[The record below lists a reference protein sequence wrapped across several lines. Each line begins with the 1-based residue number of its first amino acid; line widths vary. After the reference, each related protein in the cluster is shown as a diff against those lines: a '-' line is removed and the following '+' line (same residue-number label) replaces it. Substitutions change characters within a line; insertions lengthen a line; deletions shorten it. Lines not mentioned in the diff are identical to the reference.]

1 MRVLLL
7 LLVGMSQ
14 ALAAQALAPQSTPP
28 PKPAA
33 IDKVGSAKATRG
45 ADSLDTH
52 SYADPSS
59 VLSTHIAL
67 DLRADFDQKS
77 LEGSAVLSL
86 HVLDP
91 LAGSVALDTRD
102 LEIMKTE
109 VSSDGKHWQAVGHE
123 LAARDPILG
132 SKLTVALRKGARF
145 LRVAYRTSPGAS
157 GLQWLTPEQTA
168 GKKLPFMFSQSQAI
182 NARSWVPCQ
191 DSPRIRITYSAVIHT
206 SDNLRAVMSAVND
219 PKAKRTGTYHF
230 AMPNPIPSYL
240 MAIAIGDLDFQA
252 LGKRTGVYAE
262 PSVLSKAAKE
272 LEDTEQMVAA
282 TEKLY
287 GPYAW
292 GRYDIL
298 MLPPSFPYG
307 GMENPR
313 LTFATPTILA
323 GDKSLVSL
331 IAHELAHSWSGNL
344 VTNATWNDVWLNE
357 GFTTYVER
365 RIVEAVYGRRQA
377 EMEAMLGRQ
386 TLQHLVDTLPR
397 GDTALWFSMKGRDP
411 DEDTSE
417 IAYEKGAL
425 FLRTLEEAYGRK
437 PFDAFLRSYF
447 HRHAFQ
453 TVTTSNFLDYFHKYF
468 SENFPKTKEL
478 VPIHEWIYSPGIPKG
493 AAVPQSDAF
502 TLVESKMKPW
512 LAGIAAA
519 SSIEVKHWSTQ
530 EWQHFLQKLPEGLNL
545 MQMKELDTAFHFTNV
560 GNAEIAFLW
569 LQLSIRHGYA
579 PASERLQ
586 AYLLGIGRRKLILPL
601 YSELGKTPVGKARAL
616 EIYRQARSGYHPIT
630 QNSIDQLL
638 GMKP

>member
-1 MRVLLL
+1 MRIYCLLFAGL
-7 LLVGMSQ
+7 SA
-14 ALAAQALAPQSTPP
+14 ALFAQDQDRRPTPMPMPPVQKAMDQREAA
-28 PKPAA
+28 K
-33 IDKVGSAKATRG
+33 DF
-45 ADSLDTH
+45 H
-52 SYADPSS
+52 SYAEPSR
-59 VLSTHIAL
+59 VLTTHIAL
-67 DLRADFDQKS
+67 DLKADFEKRI
-77 LEGSAVLSL
+77 LMGTATLRL
-86 HVLDP
+86 KVLDKS
-91 LAGSVALDTRD
+91 ADHVDLDTRD
-102 LEIMKTE
+102 LDIEKVE
-109 VSSDGKHWQAVGHE
+109 GSKDGKAWEKVDFT
-123 LAARDPILG
+123 LAAKEPILG
-132 SKLTVALRKGARF
+132 SKLTVSLPSGFRF
-145 LRVAYRTSPGAS
+145 LRVSYRTSPGAK

-206 SDNLRAVMSAVND
+206 PKDLRAVMSADNN
-219 PKAKRTGTYHF
+219 PNAKRSGTYRF
-230 AMPNPIPSYL
+230 TMPNPIPSYL
-240 MAIAIGDLDFQA
+240 MAIAIGDLDFRA

-262 PSVLSKAAKE
+262 PSVLPKAAKE
-272 LEDTEQMVAA
+272 LEDTEKMVAA
-282 TEKLY
+282 AEKLY

-298 MLPPSFPYG
+298 VLPPSFPYG

-344 VTNATWNDVWLNE
+344 VTNATFNDVWLNE

-386 TLQHLVDTLPR
+386 TLQHLVDTLPVA
-397 GDTALWFSMKGRDP
+397 DTALWFSMKGRDP

-437 PFDAFLRSYF
+437 PFDAFLRGYF
-447 HRHAFQ
+447 HRHAFR
-453 TVTTSNFLDYFHKYF
+453 TLTTSDFLDYFHKHFIAKF
-468 SENFPKTKEL
+468 SKKNEL
-478 VPIHEWIYSPGIPKG
+478 VPIHEWIFSPGVPKG

-502 TLVESKMKPW
+502 ELVESRMKPW
-512 LAGIAAA
+512 LEGKALA
-519 SSIEVKHWSTQ
+519 SSISTKQWSTQ
-530 EWQHFLQKLPEGLNL
+530 EWQHFLQKMPESLSL
-545 MQMKELDTAFHFTNV
+545 AQMKELDAAFHFTNT

-579 PASERLQ
+579 PANDRLH

-601 YSELGKTPVGKARAL
+601 YSELAKTPVGKVRAL
-616 EIYRQARSGYHPIT
+616 EIYKQARPGYHPLA
-630 QNSIDQLL
+630 QGSIDLVL
-638 GMKP
+638 GLKN

>member
-1 MRVLLL
+1 MRIRSLILAGL
-7 LLVGMSQ
+7 SF
-14 ALAAQALAPQSTPP
+14 ALFAQELDRRPTPMPVP
-28 PKPAA
+28 PMKNAM
-33 IDKVGSAKATRG
+33 DRVESAT
-45 ADSLDTH
+45 DFH
-52 SYADPSS
+52 SYAEPSE
-59 VLSTHIAL
+59 VLTSHIAL
-67 DLRADFDQKS
+67 DLKADFEK
-77 LEGSAVLSL
+77 
-86 HVLDP
+86 HVLMGTATLRLKLLNKSADH
-91 LAGSVALDTRD
+91 VNLDTRD
-102 LEIMKTE
+102 LEIEKTE
-109 VSSDGKHWQAVGHE
+109 GSKDGKTWKTVEHS
-123 LAARDPILG
+123 LAAKDPMIG
-132 SKLTVALRKGARF
+132 SKLTIFRPKGVRF
-145 LRVAYRTSPGAS
+145 LRVHYRTSPGAK

-206 SDNLRAVMSAVND
+206 PKNLRAVMSANND
-219 PKAKRTGTYHF
+219 PNTKRTGTYRF
-230 AMPNPIPSYL
+230 TMPNPIPSYL
-240 MAIAIGDLDFQA
+240 MAIAIGDLEFRA

-262 PSVLSKAAKE
+262 PSVLPKAAKE
-272 LEDTEQMVAA
+272 LEDTEKMVAA
-282 TEKLY
+282 AEELY

-298 MLPPSFPYG
+298 ILPPSFPYG

-365 RIVEAVYGRRQA
+365 RIVEAIYGRRQE

-386 TLQHLVDTLPR
+386 TLQHLVDTLPAA
-397 GDTALWFSMKGRDP
+397 DTALWFSMKGRDP

-425 FLRTLEEAYGRK
+425 FIRTLEEAYGRK

-453 TVTTSNFLDYFHKYF
+453 TVTTADFLDYFHKHFIAKF
-468 SENFPKTKEL
+468 SKKNEL
-478 VPIHEWIYSPGIPKG
+478 VPIHEWIFSPGVPKG

-502 TLVESKMKPW
+502 ELVESRMKPW
-512 LAGIAAA
+512 LEGKALA
-519 SSIEVKHWSTQ
+519 SSISTKQWSTQ
-530 EWQHFLQKLPEGLNL
+530 EWQHFLQKMPESLSL
-545 MQMKELDTAFHFTNV
+545 AQMKELDAAFHFTNT

-569 LQLSIRHGYA
+569 LQLSIRHTYA
-579 PASERLQ
+579 PADARLR
-586 AYLLGIGRRKLILPL
+586 AYLIGIGRRKLILPL
-601 YSELGKTPVGKARAL
+601 YSELAKTPVGKVRAL
-616 EIYRQARSGYHPIT
+616 EIYKQARPGYHPLA
-630 QNSIDQLL
+630 QGSIDLVL
-638 GMKP
+638 GLKN